1 MRQMISGLVAAIA
14 VVAAG
19 AAPAMACGG
28 GWFQGGCSPCGQSFV
43 SPCAQA
49 FVPAPV
55 FSGCNSG
62 CGGWAAERLPDPV
75 RQYYYADQG
84 PTYDG
89 PGDFA
94 PYPVYRESALPVW
107 ESYRHHPYYYGYA
120 GGRYAEATPHEYDGA
135 GIGEGAAI
143 YGYHAH
149 RYFRPWHVHG
159 YHHYQEHI
167 GRYGYG
173 PRHGYVSHYSL
184 PPRQFYAHHNMRYGN
199 PAGEPHRY
207 GQREHTHRY
216 D

>member
-1 MRQMISGLVAAIA
+1 MRQTISGLVAAIA
-14 VVAAG
+14 VVAAS

-28 GWFQGGCSPCGQSFV
+28 GFFQSTCSPCGPSFV

-62 CGGWAAERLPDPV
+62 CGGWVAERLPDPV

-94 PYPVYRESALPVW
+94 PYLVYRESALPVW
-107 ESYRHHPYYYGYA
+107 GAYRHHPHYYGY
-120 GGRYAEATPHEYDGA
+120 GG
-135 GIGEGAAI
+135 
-143 YGYHAH
+143 
-149 RYFRPWHVHG
+149 V
-159 YHHYQEHI
+159 
-167 GRYGYG
+167 RYGYG

-184 PPRQFYAHHNMRYGN
+184 PPRQFYAHHNMRYGY
-199 PAGEPHRY
+199 PTGEPHRY